1 MKLTAVLWG
10 VIVLAAMAGAA
21 LTLVARG
28 NLARGDLASNL
39 ALSVSVA
46 AFATLG
52 ALIVR
57 RAGNRIGW
65 IMLGAGAAQAFLAI
79 ASVYAV
85 IGLATFP
92 GALPAAKQVGTLAE
106 CSFPAVVFTIA
117 FMFLLFPTGTLP
129 SRRWRPVAGAGL
141 VLAALT
147 TAGLVVHPRLVAL
160 LAPGGASL
168 SFPNPLAVEHLGPV
182 LRTAL
187 VGTLSGLSVVFV
199 PFLAATFVSLAVR
212 YRAGGRLL
220 RQQVKWLA
228 LTAVGFLVCLLIALL
243 GLVGGQAWL
252 RRWRIRPCSSSR
264 CSASRRR

>member
-1 MKLTAVLWG
+1 MKLTAVLWA

-65 IMLGAGAAQAFLAI
+65 IMLAAGAAQAFLAI

-92 GALPAAKQVGTLAE
+92 GALPAAKDDGTGFDTATTR
-106 CSFPAVVFTIA
+106 PG
-117 FMFLLFPTGTLP
+117 TGLQGMAD
-129 SRRWRPVAGAGL
+129 R
-141 VLAALT
+141 LAAL
-147 TAGLVVHPRLVAL
+147 
-160 LAPGGASL
+160 GGALHVRSR
-168 SFPNPLAVEHLGPV
+168 PGEG
-182 LRTAL
+182 T
-187 VGTLSGLSVVFV
+187 TLSGEL
-199 PFLAATFVSLAVR
+199 PVS
-212 YRAGGRLL
+212 
-220 RQQVKWLA
+220 A
-228 LTAVGFLVCLLIALL
+228 LG
-243 GLVGGQAWL
+243 
-252 RRWRIRPCSSSR
+252 
-264 CSASRRR
+264 

>member
-1 MKLTAVLWG
+1 MKLTAVLWA
-10 VIVLAAMAGAA
+10 VIVLAAIAGAA

-65 IMLGAGAAQAFLAI
+65 IMLAAGAAQAFLAI

-92 GALPAAKQVGTLAE
+92 GALPAARQVGTLAE

-129 SRRWRPVAGAGL
+129 SRRWRPVAGAGF

-147 TAGLVVHPRLVAL
+147 TAGLVVHPRMVAL

-168 SFPNPLAVEHLGPV
+168 SYPNPLAVERS
-182 LRTAL
+182 RTD
-187 VGTLSGLSVVFV
+187 VW
-199 PFLAATFVSLAVR
+199 VR
-212 YRAGGRLL
+212 S
-220 RQQVKWLA
+220 W
-228 LTAVGFLVCLLIALL
+228 
-243 GLVGGQAWL
+243 
-252 RRWRIRPCSSSR
+252 
-264 CSASRRR
+264 SAR